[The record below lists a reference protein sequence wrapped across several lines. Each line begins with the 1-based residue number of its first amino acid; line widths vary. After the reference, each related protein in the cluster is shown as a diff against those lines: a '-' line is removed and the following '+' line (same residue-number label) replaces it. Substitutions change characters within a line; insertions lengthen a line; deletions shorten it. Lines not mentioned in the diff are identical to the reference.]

1 MSRPLPPLAALHAFE
16 AAARPEGFQRA
27 GEELHVSAGAI
38 GHHVK
43 QLEAWLGIV
52 LFQRLPR
59 GVVLTNAGQRYAA
72 SLGPILNQLADVSE
86 QARRQGDDKV
96 VTVTATSSLVSRW
109 LMPRLGRLR
118 DRYPQIELR
127 VLASMHPVDLARD
140 GVDVAI
146 RLGPG
151 RYPGLK
157 VDLLMEEW
165 FSAVCSPDFR
175 ANAASLRQPADL
187 LRYPLLHDEP
197 EVHLPGEIDWTR
209 WLHSCGV
216 HYSGNSGNSGA
227 RFSHTYLCLDAAAS
241 GQGVAI
247 AASPLIGDD
256 LRSGRLVRVF
266 DHAVRGPHCYY
277 LLRSPQAETR
287 PLVHLFCEWLIAE
300 ARADQETVWPTV
312 EAA

>member
-1 MSRPLPPLAALHAFE
+1 M
-16 AAARPEGFQRA
+16 
-27 GEELHVSAGAI
+27 
-38 GHHVK
+38 
-43 QLEAWLGIV
+43 V
-52 LFQRLPR
+52 LFQRPPR
-59 GVVLTNAGQRYAA
+59 GVVLTSAGQRYAA
-72 SLGPILNQLADVSE
+72 RWAPSSTSWPDVSE

-96 VTVTATSSLVSRW
+96 VTTATSSLVSRW

-127 VLASMHPVDLARD
+127 VLASMHPVDLVRD

-165 FSAVCSPDFR
+165 FSAVCSPGFR

-209 WLHSCGV
+209 WLHSCGA

-227 RFSHTYLCLDAAAS
+227 RRTYLCLDAAAS

-247 AASPLIGDD
+247 AASSLIG
-256 LRSGRLVRVF
+256 STI
-266 DHAVRGPHCYY
+266 C
-277 LLRSPQAETR
+277 
-287 PLVHLFCEWLIAE
+287 
-300 ARADQETVWPTV
+300 ARAASGARIRTRGARPPLLLP
-312 EAA
+312 AALTPGGNAPSCTHSANG

>member
-1 MSRPLPPLAALHAFE
+1 MSRHLPPLAALHAFE
-16 AAARPEGFQRA
+16 AAARHEGFQRA

-38 GHHVK
+38 GHHVR
-43 QLEAWLGIV
+43 QVEAWLGV
-52 LFQRLPR
+52 ALFQRLPR
-59 GVVLTNAGQRYAA
+59 GVVLTGAGQRYAA
-72 SLGPILNQLADVSE
+72 ALGPVLNQLAEVSE
-86 QARRQGDDKV
+86 AARRQGDGKV

-118 DRYPQIELR
+118 DRHPQIELR

-157 VDLLMEEW
+157 VDLLMEER
-165 FSAVCSPDFR
+165 FSAVCSPGFR
-175 ANAASLRQPADL
+175 ASAAKLRHPADL

-197 EVHLPGEIDWTR
+197 EVRLAGEIDWGR

-216 HYSGNSGNSGA
+216 AYSGNSGA

-256 LRSGRLVRVF
+256 LRSGRLVRLFEHQVL
-266 DHAVRGPHCYY
+266 GPHCYY

-287 PLVHLFCEWLIAE
+287 PLVHAFCEWLIAE
-300 ARADQETVWPTV
+300 ARADQETVWPEV
-312 EAA
+312 AP